1 MSFLS
6 RIFGIKRTIPQK
18 KAEASSHAQ
27 NPKISEI
34 FELNDFINKL
44 LSSDSYIAK
53 SDYLKRIDSTKNVVH
68 YFQQLKNDN
77 LLIDFCKKNSIS
89 DTDLLSVIQKYSSIR
104 DLVSNHNESYIAQ
117 KLETEK
123 GYLDSI
129 LHNIDPNIMLDDD
142 QRRVVLTDE
151 DYCLVI
157 AGAGAGKT
165 TTVAAK
171 VKYLV
176 EKKNIDPRKIL
187 VVSFTNKAV
196 GELRE
201 KINQQL
207 NIDCPITTFHS
218 TGNAILHKDDVDK
231 LNIVQNEKLYFVL
244 EDYFRDSVLQNP
256 KLVDDL
262 INFFASYFDAPIEV
276 KNKNDFYAKLSN
288 SNFTTMKGEL
298 GEVESRIEI
307 KNSRSKKYETIQNEI
322 LRSQEE
328 VQIANFLYLNNV
340 DYEYEPCYK
349 YNIEGAKKPYTPDFI
364 IRQNGKEAYIEHFG
378 VTEDG
383 YSNRYTD
390 EELKKYK
397 KAIHDKVAL
406 HRLHGTN
413 LICTCSQYNDGRT
426 LLVHLKEKLESQGFV
441 LIPRDN
447 RDVMRKISNQDSSRY
462 IRKLINLVDRFISNF
477 KTNGYPVEQFDEW
490 ATQTRNV
497 RTKLFLGICK
507 ECYLEYER
515 FLHKNNA
522 IDFSDMINKSA
533 KLLKESKT
541 VSNQIDFKYIIVDEY
556 QDISRQRFDLVGA
569 LHDVTNAKI
578 IAVGD
583 DWQSIYAFSGSDI
596 TLFTKFSDIMGY
608 AELLKITKTYRNSQE
623 VIDIAGN
630 FIQKNTA
637 QIKKTLK
644 SPKTIKDPVI
654 IYTYDSKQ
662 KRFGGNSN
670 YNLAKSVETAL
681 EKIIDY
687 NKLEGKDSKKQEILL
702 LGRFGFD
709 GKNLE
714 RSSLFEY
721 KDYGN
726 KIKCLKHPELKITF
740 MTAHASKGL
749 GYDNVIVING
759 KNETYGFPS
768 KIENDPVLSYVVKR
782 DDSIES
788 AEERR
793 LFYVAMTRTKN
804 RVFFIAPEENPSEF
818 LLEIKHDY
826 KNVVLKGE
834 WNEELKQG
842 LAFKKFCP
850 MCGYPLQH
858 KVKAAYGLNLW
869 ICMNDPE
876 ICDFMTNKIEAGKLA
891 IQKCDKCDGYMI
903 ARLQKDGRYFLGC
916 TNYNSNGKGC
926 GNIIWSEDYYRMNGL
941 SPEPAVKKELPK
953 GYWTTK
959 K

>member
-1 MSFLS
+1 MSLLNKLFVNS
-6 RIFGIKRTIPQK
+6 KNSTPNNENAKTIL
-18 KAEASSHAQ
+18 
-27 NPKISEI
+27 
-34 FELNDFINKL
+34 ELNEFIEKL
-44 LSSDSYIAK
+44 LGTDSYIAK
-53 SDYLKRIDSTKNVVH
+53 SEYLKKIDSSKEVVN
-68 YFQQLKNDN
+68 YFNQLKNDG
-77 LLIDFCKKNSIS
+77 LLSDFCKKNKTSENTILTALKNYS
-89 DTDLLSVIQKYSSIR
+89 DIEELVTKHNSDFIQ
-104 DLVSNHNESYIAQ
+104 Q
-117 KLETEK
+117 KLKSEK
-123 GYLDSI
+123 DYLDTI
-129 LHNIDPNIMLDDD
+129 LKDVDPNIMLDDD
-142 QRRVVLTDE
+142 QRKVVLTDE

-176 EKKNIDPRKIL
+176 EKKNIDPSEIL

-196 GELRE
+196 GELKERIQ
-201 KINQQL
+201 KQL
-207 NIDCPITTFHS
+207 KIDCPITTFHS
-218 TGNAILHKDDVDK
+218 TGNAILHKESEEK

-244 EDYFRDSVLQNP
+244 EDYFRDSVLQNK

-262 INFFASYFDAPIEV
+262 VKFFATYFDAPIQA
-276 KNKNDFYAKLSN
+276 KNKEELYERLAS
-288 SNFTTMKGEL
+288 SNFSTLKSEL
-298 GEVESRIEI
+298 GEVDYQNEL
-307 KNSRSKKYETIQNEI
+307 KNSRDKKYTSIQNEI

-328 VQIANFLYLNNV
+328 VQIANFLYLNNIE
-340 DYEYEPCYK
+340 YEYEPRYK
-349 YNIEGAKKPYTPDFI
+349 FNIEGSKKPYTPDFI

-378 VTEDG
+378 ITQSG
-383 YSNRYTD
+383 NSNRYSKED
-390 EELKKYK
+390 LEKYK
-397 KAIHDKVAL
+397 KAVHDKVDL
-406 HRLHGTN
+406 HKQHGTT
-413 LICTCSQYNDGRT
+413 LLYTFSDFNDGRP
-426 LLVHLKEKLESQGFV
+426 LLDHLKDQLEKSGFT

-447 RDVMRKISNQDSSRY
+447 KEVMKKISSLDGSRY
-462 IRKLINLVDRFISNF
+462 VRKLINLVDRFISNF
-477 KTNGYPVEQFDEW
+477 KTNGYSTEQFDDW
-490 ATQTRNV
+490 ATKTNNV

-515 FLHKNNA
+515 YLLKNNA

-541 VSNQIDFKYIIVDEY
+541 VRDQISFKYIIVDEY

-578 IAVGD
+578 VAVGD

-596 TLFTKFSDIMGY
+596 TLFTKFSEIMGY
-608 AELLKITKTYRNSQE
+608 AQLLKITKTYRNSQE
-623 VIDIAGN
+623 VIDIAGS
-630 FIQKNTA
+630 FIQKNTS

-654 IYTYDSKQ
+654 IYTYDSKP
-662 KRFGGNSN
+662 KKFGGNPN
-670 YNLAKSVETAL
+670 NNLAKALETAIEQIL
-681 EKIIDY
+681 TF
-687 NKLEGKDSKKQEILL
+687 NKEEGKDPKKQEILL

-721 KDYGN
+721 NDYGN
-726 KIKCLKHPELKITF
+726 KIKCLKYPELKITF

-749 GYDNVIVING
+749 GYDNVIIINC

-768 KIENDPVLSYVVKR
+768 KIENDPVLNYVVKR
-782 DDSIES
+782 DDSIEA

-804 RVFFIAPEENPSEF
+804 RVFFIAPEKNPSEF

-834 WNEELKQG
+834 WNDEVKDFTS
-842 LAFKKFCP
+842 FKKTCP

-858 KVKAAYGLNLW
+858 KIKSAYGLNLW

-876 ICDFMTNKIEAGKLA
+876 ICDFMTNKIEAGKLS
-891 IQKCDKCDGYMI
+891 IQKCDKCDGFLI
-903 ARLQKDGRYFLGC
+903 ARQQKDGRYFLGC
-916 TNYNSNGKGC
+916 TNYTFDGKGC
-926 GNIIWSEDYYRMNGL
+926 DNVIWNEDYYRINGL
-941 SPEPAVKKELPK
+941 SPEPAPKKEIPK
-953 GYWTTK
+953 GYNPKNTK
-959 K
+959 

>member
-1 MSFLS
+1 MSLLNKLFVNS
-6 RIFGIKRTIPQK
+6 KNSTPNNENAKTIL
-18 KAEASSHAQ
+18 
-27 NPKISEI
+27 
-34 FELNDFINKL
+34 ELNEFIEKL
-44 LSSDSYIAK
+44 LGTDSYIAK
-53 SDYLKRIDSTKNVVH
+53 SEYLKKIDSSKEVVN
-68 YFQQLKNDN
+68 YFNQLKNDG
-77 LLIDFCKKNSIS
+77 LLSDFCKKNKTSENTILTALKNYS
-89 DTDLLSVIQKYSSIR
+89 DIEELVTKHNSDFIQ
-104 DLVSNHNESYIAQ
+104 Q
-117 KLETEK
+117 KLKSEK
-123 GYLDSI
+123 DYLDTI
-129 LHNIDPNIMLDDD
+129 LKDVDPNIMLDDD
-142 QRRVVLTDE
+142 QRKVVLTDE

-176 EKKNIDPRKIL
+176 EKKNIDPSEIL

-196 GELRE
+196 GELKERIQ
-201 KINQQL
+201 KQL
-207 NIDCPITTFHS
+207 KIDCPITTFHS
-218 TGNAILHKDDVDK
+218 TGNAILHKESEEK

-244 EDYFRDSVLQNP
+244 EDYFRDSVLQNK

-262 INFFASYFDAPIEV
+262 VKFFATYFDAPIQA
-276 KNKNDFYAKLSN
+276 KNKEELYERLAS
-288 SNFTTMKGEL
+288 SNFSTLKSEL
-298 GEVESRIEI
+298 GEVDYQNEL
-307 KNSRSKKYETIQNEI
+307 KNSRDKKYTSIQNEI

-328 VQIANFLYLNNV
+328 VQIANFLYLNNIE
-340 DYEYEPCYK
+340 YEYEPRYK
-349 YNIEGAKKPYTPDFI
+349 FNIEGSKKPYTPDFI

-378 VTEDG
+378 ITQSG
-383 YSNRYTD
+383 NSNRYSKED
-390 EELKKYK
+390 LEKYK
-397 KAIHDKVAL
+397 KAVHDKVDL
-406 HRLHGTN
+406 HKQHGTT
-413 LICTCSQYNDGRT
+413 LLYTFSDFNDGRP
-426 LLVHLKEKLESQGFV
+426 LLDHLKDQLEKSGFT

-447 RDVMRKISNQDSSRY
+447 KEVMKKISSLDGSRY
-462 IRKLINLVDRFISNF
+462 VRKLINLVDRFISNF
-477 KTNGYPVEQFDEW
+477 KTNGYSTEQFDDW
-490 ATQTRNV
+490 ATKTNNV

-515 FLHKNNA
+515 YLLKNNA

-541 VSNQIDFKYIIVDEY
+541 VRDQISFKYIIVDEY

-578 IAVGD
+578 VAVGD

-596 TLFTKFSDIMGY
+596 TLFTKFSEIMGY
-608 AELLKITKTYRNSQE
+608 AQLLKITKTYRNSQE
-623 VIDIAGN
+623 VIDIAGS
-630 FIQKNTA
+630 FIQKNTS

-654 IYTYDSKQ
+654 IYTYDSKP
-662 KRFGGNSN
+662 KKFGGNPN
-670 YNLAKSVETAL
+670 NNLAKALETAIEQIL
-681 EKIIDY
+681 TF
-687 NKLEGKDSKKQEILL
+687 NKEEGKDPKKQEILL

-721 KDYGN
+721 NDYGN
-726 KIKCLKHPELKITF
+726 KIKCLKYPELKITF

-749 GYDNVIVING
+749 GYDNVIIINC

-768 KIENDPVLSYVVKR
+768 KIENDPVLNYVVKR
-782 DDSIES
+782 DDSIEA

-804 RVFFIAPEENPSEF
+804 RVFFIAPEKNPSEF

-834 WNEELKQG
+834 WNDEVKDFTN
-842 LAFKKFCP
+842 FKKTCP

-858 KVKAAYGLNLW
+858 KIKSAYGLNLW

-876 ICDFMTNKIEAGKLA
+876 ICDFMTNKIEAGKLS
-891 IQKCDKCDGYMI
+891 IQKCDKCDGFLI
-903 ARLQKDGRYFLGC
+903 ARQQKDGRYFLGC
-916 TNYNSNGKGC
+916 TNYTFDGKGC
-926 GNIIWSEDYYRMNGL
+926 DNVIWNEDYYRINGL
-941 SPEPAVKKELPK
+941 SPEPAPKKEIPK
-953 GYWTTK
+953 GYNPKNTK
-959 K
+959 